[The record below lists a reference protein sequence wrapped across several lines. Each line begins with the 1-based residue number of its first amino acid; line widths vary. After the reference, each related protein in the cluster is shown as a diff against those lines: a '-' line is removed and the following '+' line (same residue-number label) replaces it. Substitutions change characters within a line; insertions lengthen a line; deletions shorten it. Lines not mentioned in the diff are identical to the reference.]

1 MKEFL
6 ECGKIVTTHGVR
18 GELKVEPWCDTP
30 DYLKHFK
37 TLYLKGGT
45 VPLTVKQVRV
55 QKNMVLLKVQG
66 IDTMDAANAL
76 RGQILFMRREEAP
89 LDEGDYFIQDL
100 IGLTVRD
107 ADTNQEYGKLTDVLQ
122 TGANDVYEL
131 TDQTGKEYL
140 IPAIGEVVISVDLQR
155 AEMLIRPLKGLFDDA
170 I

>member
-155 AEMLIRPLKGLFDDA
+155 EEMLIRPLKGLFDDA